1 MMILT
6 IGPAGCGF
14 SFLNWT
20 ISFLRG
26 DDFYQT
32 LDGISNPVPSDP
44 FQGATAHK
52 NIKDHLVFEKSK
64 SLLSSCHEHSI
75 VYMVPSSQAHY
86 EYIVSL
92 PGRKIIFNPL
102 IHGEKILSR
111 FCIVLEE
118 EHNKSEGQNSVLQ
131 LINELGVKYDR
142 ATVKKVMTD
151 CHKILVGYYQPTMH
165 NQFYMLDYISMF
177 ENLDQHIYKLFDYLE
192 ISIDLDRLV
201 KWHEVYGI
209 YKEKNSQNFYEKFLD
224 NQPVI
229 KNQRTAI
236 LKEILL
242 WKNGLSR
249 NT

>member
-1 MMILT
+1 MILT

-32 LDGISNPVPSDP
+32 LDGILYPVPSDP
-44 FQGATAHK
+44 FQGAVAHK
-52 NIKDHLVFEKSK
+52 NIKDHLRFEKSK
-64 SLLSSCHEHSI
+64 SLLSSGHKHSI
-75 VYMVPSSQAHY
+75 VYVVPNSQSHY

-118 EHNKSEGQNSVLQ
+118 EHNNSEEKNSVLQ
-131 LINELGVKYDR
+131 LVSELSVKYDNT
-142 ATVKKVMTD
+142 TVKKVITD
-151 CHKILVGYYQPTMH
+151 CHKMLVGYYQPTID
-165 NQFYMLDYISMF
+165 NQFYMLDYTSMF
-177 ENLDQHIYKLFDYLE
+177 ETLDQHIYKLFDYLE
-192 ISIDLDRLV
+192 ISIDSSRLD
-201 KWHEVYGI
+201 KWHEVYEI
-209 YKEKNSQNFYEKFLD
+209 YKEKNSQNFYKKFLG

-229 KNQRTAI
+229 KNQQTAI
-236 LKEILL
+236 LKEILS
-242 WKNGLSR
+242 WKNGLSL
-249 NT
+249 TT